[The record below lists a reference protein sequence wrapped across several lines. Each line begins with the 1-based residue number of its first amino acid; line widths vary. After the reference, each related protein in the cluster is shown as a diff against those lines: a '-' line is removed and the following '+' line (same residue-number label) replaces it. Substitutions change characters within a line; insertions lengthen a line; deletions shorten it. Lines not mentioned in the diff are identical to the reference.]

1 MRSFLKA
8 VPLAGAV
15 LCLAS
20 CFAVKEQAGPKGQQG
35 WTRTEQ
41 MRWYHADQGSRLLP
55 LSWLRALEAA
65 DGSGRFFTTARMAS
79 LGFLPP
85 DPDDETGLPIGFS
98 FNESSD
104 EEFVRSKLRWYSGQG
119 KSERWAGLTCAACH
133 TGEVRVGE
141 RRIRIDGAPSILD
154 FQSFV
159 EQVDAALFATL
170 EDPARFERFARAVLN
185 PGSPAPNRDEPGNR
199 EALRRSLSQL
209 VAWQRRLEAMNRPGV
224 RYGFARLDAFGHIFN
239 KVAVANGADQT
250 GFEAPANAPVS
261 YPFLWN
267 VPQHDK
273 VQWNGI
279 APNRQVRL
287 PGGVFDVGGL
297 GRNSGEVIGVFA
309 DVHVMPHYPG
319 LKGYPSSIRAK
330 NLDAIEDQL
339 GRLLP
344 PAWPFEPPTP
354 ALVARGRSLFEQ
366 KCQSCH
372 IPLDRMDLKTP
383 IKAVMTPIWARG
395 GVGTDPWMACNAF
408 TYRART
414 GNLAGVPTGYLKS
427 REGGTFGEV
436 ADTREMLAVTVAGS
450 LAGKKR
456 EIAGSLARSFFGLPR
471 PIAPLPPGFVLPET
485 AQKTPADRLAICQ
498 QNASNAFM
506 AYKARPL
513 TGIWATAPYLHNGSV
528 RSLTELLL
536 PPARR
541 ARTFPVGQVQFDPV
555 NVGLGA
561 PVADGRYSLF
571 RVGDE
576 TGGDIVGNSNL
587 GHDYGNAELL
597 EEPGAIEAL
606 VAYMKTL

>member
-1 MRSFLKA
+1 MNSVLKI

-20 CFAVKEQAGPKGQQG
+20 CLAVEEQPGAQG

-65 DGSGRFFTTARMAS
+65 DGSGRFFTSERMTGF
-79 LGFLPP
+79 GFLPP
-85 DPDDETGLPIGFS
+85 DADDKTGLPIGFS
-98 FNESSD
+98 FNKSSD
-104 EEFVRSKLRWYSGQG
+104 KKFVRSKLRWYSGQRN
-119 KSERWAGLTCAACH
+119 KEPWAGLTCAACH
-133 TGEVRVGE
+133 TGEVRVGG
-141 RRIRIDGAPSILD
+141 RRMRVDGAPSIVD

-159 EQVDAALFATL
+159 EQVDAALLATL
-170 EDPARFERFARAVLN
+170 EEPARFDRFARAVLN
-185 PGSPAPNRDEPGNR
+185 PGAPAPDRDVPNNR
-199 EALRRSLSQL
+199 EALRRSLAQL
-209 VAWQRRLEAMNRPGV
+209 VAWEQRLQAMNRTQI
-224 RYGFARLDAFGHIFN
+224 RYGYARLDAFGHIFN
-239 KVAVANGADQT
+239 KVAVANGADQQ

-279 APNRQVRL
+279 APNKKVRL

-297 GRNSGEVIGVFA
+297 GRNAGEVIGVFA
-309 DVHVMPHYPG
+309 DVHVTPDYPG
-319 LKGYPSSIRAK
+319 LKGYSSSIRPG

-344 PAWPFEPPTP
+344 PAWPFQASPP
-354 ALVARGRSLFEQ
+354 ALVAEGRALFEQ

-372 IPLDRMDLKTP
+372 QPLKRADLKTP
-383 IKAVMTPIWARG
+383 ITAVMTPIWGEG

-414 GNLAGVPTGYLKS
+414 GNLAGIPTGYLKS
-427 REGGTFGEV
+427 REGSTFGEV
-436 ADTREMLAVTVAGS
+436 ADTREMLAATVAGS

-456 EIAGSLARSFFGLPR
+456 EIAGSLARAFFGLPR
-471 PIAPLPPGFVLPET
+471 PIAPLPQGFVEPET
-485 AQKTPADRLAICQ
+485 AQKSPEERLALCR
-498 QNASNAFM
+498 QNASSPFM

-513 TGIWATAPYLHNGSV
+513 SGIWATAPYLHNGSV
-528 RSLTELLL
+528 KSLTELLW
-536 PPARR
+536 PPSRR
-541 ARTFPVGQVQFDPV
+541 AKSFAVGEVEFDPL

-561 PVADGRYSLF
+561 AVPGGRWSLF
-571 RVGDE
+571 RVADE
-576 TGGDIVGNSNL
+576 SGREIDGNSNG

-597 EEPGAIEAL
+597 AKPGAIEAL